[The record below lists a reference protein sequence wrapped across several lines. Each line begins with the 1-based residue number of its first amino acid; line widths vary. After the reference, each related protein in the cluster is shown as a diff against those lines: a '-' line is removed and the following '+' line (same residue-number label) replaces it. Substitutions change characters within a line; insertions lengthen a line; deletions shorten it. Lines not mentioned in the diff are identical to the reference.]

1 MERYEDLYGVRGH
14 ITSLKHFRPETAP
27 DEWEKYALNKFEQ
40 EAQEIFEFTDIEGKL
55 YFRLMSPMI
64 AKKEC
69 LKCHGHQGYKV
80 GDVRGG
86 VSVSVPMAPYLA
98 NQKRQIIVY
107 AITFAILWVLGF
119 TGINLATRG
128 LRSRIRERDKAK
140 EDLQK
145 AHDELELRVEKR
157 TAKLKGVNEQL
168 GQEIEE
174 RNLAEE
180 ALRENKERLETLLHS
195 LPFGILI
202 MDYETH
208 KIVEANPQ
216 AVLMIGAPADQI
228 IGSDCHKFIY
238 PAEKGECPV
247 TDLGLDIDNSERE
260 LLTATGEK
268 LPVLKTVIPIE
279 LDGRKCLI
287 ECFIDITD
295 RKHAEAERV
304 GKEKLQGII
313 EMSGAVCHELNQ
325 PLQSISAY
333 SELLMMDIDKENPS
347 HEQIEKIK
355 GQVDRMGEITK
366 KLMRVTKYE
375 TKSYLRGQIIDI
387 DKASK

>member
-1 MERYEDLYGVRGH
+1 M
-14 ITSLKHFRPETAP
+14 
-27 DEWEKYALNKFEQ
+27 
-40 EAQEIFEFTDIEGKL
+40 
-55 YFRLMSPMI
+55 
-64 AKKEC
+64 
-69 LKCHGHQGYKV
+69 
-80 GDVRGG
+80 
-86 VSVSVPMAPYLA
+86 
-98 NQKRQIIVY
+98 
-107 AITFAILWVLGF
+107 
-119 TGINLATRG
+119 
-128 LRSRIRERDKAK
+128 
-140 EDLQK
+140 
-145 AHDELELRVEKR
+145 
-157 TAKLKGVNEQL
+157 KGVNEQL
-168 GQEIEE
+168 RQEIEE
-174 RNLAEE
+174 RNLVAE

-202 MDYETH
+202 MDSETH

-216 AVLMIGAPADQI
+216 AVLMIGAPAEQI
-228 IGSDCHKFIY
+228 IGSDSHKFIC
-238 PAEKGECPV
+238 PAEKGACSV
-247 TDLGLDIDNSERE
+247 TDLGQDIDNSERE

-279 LDGRKCLI
+279 LDGRNCLI

-304 GKEKLQGII
+304 GREKLQSII

-366 KLMRVTKYE
+366 KLMRITKYE
-375 TKSYLRGQIIDI
+375 TKGYLRGQIIDI